1 MEFITMM
8 EQILP
13 YILFVLGFV
22 LLVKGADWLVE
33 GTASIA
39 KKFNIS
45 DIIIGLTVVSLGTS
59 MPELIVNLLASF
71 SGSPDLAIGNILGSN
86 VANILLILGV
96 TAIISPLVVNRNTM
110 LIEIP
115 FSLTAALLFGF
126 LANANL
132 KAEFLR
138 SNLSEKVVTYGL
150 ELNRVDGI
158 ILLIFFLMFMLYIF
172 KFAQQSNESPT
183 EDHEE
188 IEILPNWKAILYI
201 VVGGIGLALG
211 GDWIVEGAKEIAS
224 QMGISQSVVALTIVA
239 IGTSLPELAAS
250 AVAAFKNKTDIAIGN
265 AVGSNIF
272 NVLWILGLSATI
284 APLPFQEIS
293 NLDVAMIIFASMLL
307 LIVLAIGKQYEFGK
321 KTGIFFLLVYTT
333 YVVML
338 VNREQ
343 DIIKNNTEHHNPLEI
358 KME

>member
-1 MEFITMM
+1 MEIQ
-8 EQILP
+8 QILP
-13 YILFVLGFV
+13 YPLFILGFV

-39 KKFNIS
+39 KKFNIP
-45 DIIIGLTVVSLGTS
+45 DIIIGLTIVSLGTS

-71 SGSPDLAIGNILGSN
+71 DGSPDLAIGNILGSN

-96 TAIISPLVVNRNTM
+96 TAIISPLIVNRNTM

-138 SNLSEKVVTYGL
+138 SNLSEKVITNGL
-150 ELNRVDGI
+150 ELNRVDGA
-158 ILLIFFLMFMLYIF
+158 ILLVFFLMFMLYIF
-172 KFAQQSNESPT
+172 KFANQSGEPS
-183 EDHEE
+183 EDEE
-188 IEILPNWKAILYI
+188 IELLPDWKTGLYI
-201 VVGGIGLALG
+201 ALG
-211 GDWIVEGAKEIAS
+211 CICLPLGGEFIVSGAQSVAK
-224 QMGISQSVVALTIVA
+224 QMGISESVVALTIVA

-250 AVAAFKNKTDIAIGN
+250 AVAAFKQKTDIAIGN

-272 NVLWILGLSATI
+272 NVLWILGLSAMI

-293 NLDVAMIIFASMLL
+293 NLDVAMIILASMLL
-307 LIVLAIGKQYEFGK
+307 LIVLAVGKQYQIGR
-321 KTGIFFLLVYTT
+321 KTGIFFLLVYVM
-333 YVVML
+333 YIVML
-338 VNREQ
+338 INREQ
-343 DIIKNNTEHHNPLEI
+343 DIIKQNIENNNNPVEQSTE
-358 KME
+358 